1 MKSLCLY
8 MFLCFF
14 ITFSTQSNNHC
25 AASTSLSNL
34 PFSSSG
40 SIPCSSS
47 PLNLNSLGL
56 DSNLNLNPLHL
67 DTSITAGAW
76 FSIQH
81 FLPISLSL
89 TICPI
94 HSDIELTA
102 YVFRGSCDNL
112 ILVDFQDCCA
122 VDFNIDVLANS
133 QYYIFVAAN
142 VEIEFTLDV
151 TVFSSVNNTL
161 CINPVEIVDTL
172 TAGTTLGMVD
182 DLLTAGVVA
191 EIDSIWYFLYS
202 GSNDILTASTCSPF
216 GQSNIDVSIDI
227 YTGSCDSL
235 ELLASVDLDCS
246 NSLSNHITIHLEI
259 NQVYF
264 IAVRGRENL
273 FGDFQLFTS
282 IVSSELPE
290 ISVQVGSVI
299 DDMLEVSGCG
309 VAGLRYELLLADITP
324 IIVQVGIDGL
334 FRVNVDISS
343 LQEGDISVRLLERGT
358 GRSCETSFIHEIVSL
373 VSEVVEN
380 IILSASIIDSVA
392 GFL

>member
-1 MKSLCLY
+1 M
-8 MFLCFF
+8 
-14 ITFSTQSNNHC
+14 
-25 AASTSLSNL
+25 
-34 PFSSSG
+34 
-40 SIPCSSS
+40 
-47 PLNLNSLGL
+47 
-56 DSNLNLNPLHL
+56 
-67 DTSITAGAW
+67 
-76 FSIQH
+76 
-81 FLPISLSL
+81 
-89 TICPI
+89 
-94 HSDIELTA
+94 
-102 YVFRGSCDNL
+102 
-112 ILVDFQDCCA
+112 
-122 VDFNIDVLANS
+122 LANS
-133 QYYIFVAAN
+133 QYYVFVAAN

-161 CINPVEIVDTL
+161 CINPVEIVDTS

-309 VAGLRYELLLADITP
+309 VAGLRYELFDITP
-324 IIVQVGIDGL
+324 IVVQVGIDGL

-343 LQEGDISVRLLERGT
+343 LQAGDISVRLLERGT
-358 GRSCETSFIHEIVSL
+358 GRSYETSFIHEIVSL

-380 IILSASIIDSVA
+380 ILSASIIDSVA